1 MKLEWCTVKQRSDRQ
16 KCIGEAARY
25 VEMKKKTMIHME
37 MQLLDVSLIWPW
49 RGTSA
54 QMKLSTST

>member
-1 MKLEWCTVKQRSDRQ
+1 MKQRSDRQ